1 MKYKQLIA
9 VFLFVIGMLCVDNTI
24 SAQTQL
30 TPECYVTKGSDSYL
44 IHFTLPGYTIEDVAG
59 GPNDGCGTFSRIVM
73 DDGVDHDGTDE
84 PGYPELP
91 FFSLNLLLP
100 FCTSGL
106 HVDLQSSVID
116 QEYLSYYINPASKGS
131 VEIEPGIY
139 VEMDEDCYNE
149 DYYTYGYTSDYPYGF
164 HQDFYSYSNIYTAFG
179 AKGITLSIFPFS
191 YHPEAGY
198 MTVLQEAVFEINF
211 DCGNLFTT
219 MSDIQEASGLEALAT
234 QLFFDTFNDTEIVN
248 NSEDNGN
255 YLIVAAHRNMET
267 SLTRYVQYKQAQNY
281 NTEVIY
287 LDDYNNV
294 IGDEDEIYA
303 LIYNNNEMPN
313 PDFVLLVGDLSDI
326 PPCDG
331 YNDPDNPYTDDCY
344 HSFLGRWVV
353 SEEQNLSGEYID
365 LENIIDKTIQT
376 ETGYVNSY
384 STASLFSGIDSNIG
398 ISLQFYIPL
407 FQIAQNS
414 FYQMGIPYT
423 LYNGSNY
430 SQPTAETYMKN
441 SIINNTRFFIYNGHG
456 NDATIGSPYKL
467 YSWNISTIRNSS
479 PTPMGFG
486 FACHLNSYSTNN
498 NFGAEWVSSGSGGGA
513 AFYGATTV
521 SYCTSN
527 GYLAMRMF
535 EVLKEITAQVDNFP
549 LSLWLRLSELTYSVG
564 DNIPM
569 RKKQVNK
576 YNLMG
581 DPTLAV
587 YGMDTYGT
595 YAPYHMPKKEVVDAP
610 SDSKIRSI
618 EIYDISGKKMTVSNR
633 HDISSLPLS
642 AGVYVIK
649 TLYND
654 GTFSTNKIIK

>member
-1 MKYKQLIA
+1 MKNKQLIA

-44 IHFTLPGYTIEDVAG
+44 IHCTLPGYTIEDVAG

-149 DYYTYGYTSDYPYGF
+149 DYYTYGYNSDYPNGF
-164 HQDFYSYSNIYTAFG
+164 YQDFYSYSNIYTAFG
-179 AKGITLSIFPFS
+179 AKGVTLSIFPFS
-191 YHPEAGY
+191 YHPESGY

-255 YLIVAAHRNMET
+255 YLIVAAHRDMET
-267 SLTRYVQYKQAQNY
+267 SLTRYVHYKQAQNY

-294 IGDEDEIYA
+294 IGNPSQINY
-303 LIYNNNEMPN
+303 LIHNNNDMPD
-313 PDFVLLVGDLSDI
+313 PDFVLLVGDLADI
-326 PPCDG
+326 PPYEG
-331 YNDPDNPYTDDCY
+331 MSLPNFPYTDDGY
-344 HSFLGRWVV
+344 HPFLGRWIVG
-353 SEEQNLSGEYID
+353 EEQNLSGEYID
-365 LENIIDKTIQT
+365 LENIIDKTILT

-384 STASLFSGIDSNIG
+384 STASLFSGTDNNTCVNAVLNQNI
-398 ISLQFYIPL
+398 SH
-407 FQIAQNS
+407 IAQNS

-423 LYNGSNY
+423 LYYGSNY
-430 SQPTAETYMKN
+430 QPNAAYYFMENAITN
-441 SIINNTRFFIYNGHG
+441 HTRFFIYRGHG
-456 NDATIGSPYKL
+456 AYDRIGEPYDL
-467 YSWNISTIRNSS
+467 RTNYISSIYNTS

-486 FACHLNSYSTNN
+486 FACRLNSYSTND
-498 NFGAEWVSSGSGGGA
+498 NFGAQWVSSGGGGGA
-513 AFYGATTV
+513 AFYGATTI
-521 SYCTSN
+521 SYRTSN
-527 GYLAMRMF
+527 NYLALRMF
-535 EVLKEITAQVDNFP
+535 EVLKEITAQIGNFP
-549 LSLWLRLSELTYSVG
+549 LSLWLRLSESTYFVEDDLFERS
-564 DNIPM
+564 M
-569 RKKQVNK
+569 QVKK
-576 YNLMG
+576 YNLIG

-587 YGMDTYGT
+587 YGMNTYGT
-595 YAPYHMPKKEVVDAP
+595 YEPFHMPKKETVDTP
-610 SDSKIRSI
+610 VGSEISSI
-618 EIYDISGKKMTVSNR
+618 EIYDISGEKLTVSNMR
-633 HDISSLPLS
+633 DISSLPLS
-642 AGVYVIK
+642 AGVYVVK